1 MRARKLI
8 ECAAFDAP
16 TVAVIGEAFDRA
28 WAEIA
33 HNFSDGADHVERAR
47 DRLAHAILAVADD
60 ESRDPEILKQQAL
73 EVMAL
78 TFRGRLTDGGQR
90 KH

>member
-28 WAEIA
+28 
-33 HNFSDGADHVERAR
+33 
-47 DRLAHAILAVADD
+47 
-60 ESRDPEILKQQAL
+60 
-73 EVMAL
+73 
-78 TFRGRLTDGGQR
+78 GQR
-90 KH
+90 SRITSPTVLITSSEPATGWPTPSWRWPTMKAETPKF